1 MYIRMTSS
9 ETVEPPLMRP
19 CVTSPYTLSCLVI
32 CLPSC
37 STESAYFSLLYID
50 LLNFDHGM
58 CQKGTSYAIPVQVL
72 ILKFKTILIL
82 RRFQKILLMQFNLNF
97 DETDDADAADVF

>member
-1 MYIRMTSS
+1 
-9 ETVEPPLMRP
+9 
-19 CVTSPYTLSCLVI
+19 
-32 CLPSC
+32 
-37 STESAYFSLLYID
+37 
-50 LLNFDHGM
+50 M
-58 CQKGTSYAIPVQVL
+58 CQKGTSYAIPVLVL

>member
-19 CVTSPYTLSCLVI
+19 C
-32 CLPSC
+32 SC